1 MRNVVEKLRS
11 EGCEDILLT
20 ERGATFGYN
29 NLVVDFRGL
38 GVMRGLGVPVVFDA
52 THSVQLP
59 GGEGT
64 RSGGERRYVEPL
76 ARAAVA
82 FGVDALFMEVHED
95 PDRAPSDGPD
105 DAPARPA
112 APAPAGAPRD
122 RRGAGRHLVSEPF
135 GADDVLKVARRVL
148 ETEAEAVR
156 ALADRLDERFER
168 AVALVEACRG
178 RVVVTGMGKS
188 GLVGKKLAATL
199 ASTGT
204 PALFLH
210 PAEGV
215 HGDLGMLVRGDLV
228 IALSNSGETEELL
241 ALVPADQAAGGAPGG
256 PDGRAASRLAQHA
269 DLVLDVSV
277 REEACPM
284 NLTPTS
290 STAAALA
297 LGDALAIAVL
307 TRRGLGPDDV
317 ARLHPGGAIGRGLV
331 RVAELM
337 HRGDEV
343 PVVADSA
350 SLEHVIREMS
360 AKRLGLHRG
369 RRPRGRLRGI
379 VTDGDL
385 RRAVERGAG
394 RSRRPPP
401 PP

>member
-1 MRNVVEKLRS
+1 MS
-11 EGCEDILLT
+11 
-20 ERGATFGYN
+20 
-29 NLVVDFRGL
+29 GL
-38 GVMRGLGVPVVFDA
+38 IGL
-52 THSVQLP
+52 
-59 GGEGT
+59 
-64 RSGGERRYVEPL
+64 
-76 ARAAVA
+76 
-82 FGVDALFMEVHED
+82 
-95 PDRAPSDGPD
+95 
-105 DAPARPA
+105 
-112 APAPAGAPRD
+112 
-122 RRGAGRHLVSEPF
+122 
-135 GADDVLKVARRVL
+135 DDVLKVARHVL
-148 ETEAEAVR
+148 ETEADAVR
-156 ALADRLDERFER
+156 ALVDRLDERFGR
-168 AVALVEACRG
+168 AVTLVETCRG

-241 ALVPADQAAGGAPGG
+241 ALVPAIKRLAVSLLVLT
-256 PDGRAASRLAQHA
+256 GRPASRLAQHA

-290 STAAALA
+290 SATAAAA

-307 TRRGLGPDDV
+307 VRRGIGPDDV
-317 ARLHPGGAIGRGLV
+317 ARLHPGGAIGRGLI
-331 RVAELM
+331 RVLDLM
-337 HRGDEV
+337 HRGDAI

-350 SLEHVIREMS
+350 PLARVIREMS
-360 AKRLGLHRG
+360 VKGLGCTAVVD
-369 RRPRGRLRGI
+369 PEGRLHGI

-394 RSRRPPP
+394 RLPPTAAAVMTRSPKTVGRDELAVTALELMERHSITQLFIVDDEGRPDGILHLHDLLRAKIA
-401 PP
+401 

>member
-1 MRNVVEKLRS
+1 M
-11 EGCEDILLT
+11 
-20 ERGATFGYN
+20 
-29 NLVVDFRGL
+29 
-38 GVMRGLGVPVVFDA
+38 
-52 THSVQLP
+52 
-59 GGEGT
+59 
-64 RSGGERRYVEPL
+64 
-76 ARAAVA
+76 
-82 FGVDALFMEVHED
+82 
-95 PDRAPSDGPD
+95 
-105 DAPARPA
+105 
-112 APAPAGAPRD
+112 
-122 RRGAGRHLVSEPF
+122 SEPF

-241 ALVPADQAAGGAPGG
+241 ALLPAIKRLAVSLLVLT
-256 PDGRAASRLAQHA
+256 GRPASRLAQHA

-290 STAAALA
+290 SAAAALA

-307 TRRGLGPDDV
+307 TRRGIGPDDV
-317 ARLHPGGAIGRGLV
+317 ARLHPGGAIGRGLI
-331 RVAELM
+331 RVVELM
-337 HRGDEV
+337 HRGDQV
-343 PVVADSA
+343 PVVVDSA
-350 SLEHVIREMS
+350 PLERVIREMS
-360 AKRLGLHRG
+360 AKGLGCTGVVDARG
-369 RRPRGRLRGI
+369 HLRGI

-394 RSRRPPP
+394 RLPPTAAAVMTRGPKTVGRGELAVVALELMERHRITQLFIVDDEGRPDGVLHLHDLLRAKIA
-401 PP
+401 

>member
-1 MRNVVEKLRS
+1 MS
-11 EGCEDILLT
+11 
-20 ERGATFGYN
+20 
-29 NLVVDFRGL
+29 
-38 GVMRGLGVPVVFDA
+38 
-52 THSVQLP
+52 
-59 GGEGT
+59 
-64 RSGGERRYVEPL
+64 
-76 ARAAVA
+76 
-82 FGVDALFMEVHED
+82 D
-95 PDRAPSDGPD
+95 PFA
-105 DAPARPA
+105 
-112 APAPAGAPRD
+112 
-122 RRGAGRHLVSEPF
+122 
-135 GADDVLKVARRVL
+135 ADDILKVARRVI

-156 ALADRLDERFER
+156 ALVDRLDERFAR
-168 AVALVEACRG
+168 AVTLVETCRG

-199 ASTGT
+199 AATGT

-228 IALSNSGETEELL
+228 VALSNSGETEELL
-241 ALVPADQAAGGAPGG
+241 ALVPAIKRLAVPLVVLT
-256 PDGRAASRLAQHA
+256 GRPASRLAQDA

-290 STAAALA
+290 SAAAALA

-307 TRRGLGPDDV
+307 TRRRIGPDDV

-337 HRGDEV
+337 HLGDEV
-343 PVVADSA
+343 PVVAESA
-350 SLEHVIREMS
+350 PLDVVIREMS
-360 AKRLGLHRG
+360 TKGLGCTAVVDAG
-369 RRPRGRLRGI
+369 GRLAGM

-394 RSRRPPP
+394 RLPPTAAALMSHHPKTVGRDELAATALELMERHSITQLLIVDDEGRPAGILHLHDLLRAKIA
-401 PP
+401 